1 MMWPQMMGYLNSV
14 RMLKVMCKGLTYGVG
29 MPSSYTDCADTAHG
43 NTSDGEAHAS
53 TPDER

>member
-1 MMWPQMMGYLNSV
+1 MWPQMMGYLHSV

-29 MPSSYTDCADTAHG
+29 MPSSYTDCADAAHG